1 MNSKGIPLEVTGVS
15 GDLLIVPFINK
26 QFTREATAVRL
37 ADLSVKAELHPSWF
51 HGISFCFVLSPGS
64 STYCFGTEGKTR
76 LSWGW

>member
-1 MNSKGIPLEVTGVS
+1 MNSKRIPAEVTGVS

-37 ADLSVKAELHPSWF
+37 IDLRVRAESHPSWC
-51 HGISFCFVLSPGS
+51 HGISCFVLSPGS
-64 STYCFGTEGKTR
+64 SSYCFGTEGKIR